1 MKITGHDNLKES
13 RLNKWSSLTFRLGIA
28 VSLALIVIGFITLFI
43 ISGGKDIQPLV
54 RLDQIPAAIVIS
66 IGILIL
72 LLTPIIQVMA
82 AIVLFSIA
90 RDRLFIGISAAVL
103 CFAAISLALA
113 LI

>member
-1 MKITGHDNLKES
+1 MENTKFDEN
-13 RLNKWSSLTFRLGIA
+13 RLNNWVSLSFKLGIT
-28 VSLALIVIGFITLFI
+28 VSLALVVIGLI
-43 ISGGKDIQPLV
+43 ILLSLSGAKGIQPLV

-72 LLTPIIQVMA
+72 LLTPLIQVIV

-90 RDRLFIGISAAVL
+90 KNRLFLGISVAVL
-103 CFAAISLALA
+103 CFAAVSLALA

>member
-1 MKITGHDNLKES
+1 MENTKFDQN
-13 RLNKWSSLTFRLGIA
+13 RLNNWVSLSFKLGIA
-28 VSLALIVIGFITLFI
+28 VSSTLVVIGLI
-43 ISGGKDIQPLV
+43 ILLSLSDAKGIQPLV

-72 LLTPIIQVMA
+72 LLTPIIQVIA

-90 RDRLFIGISAAVL
+90 KNRLFLGISVAVL
-103 CFAAISLALA
+103 CFAAVSLALA

>member
-1 MKITGHDNLKES
+1 MENPKFDK
-13 RLNKWSSLTFRLGIA
+13 SSLNNWVSLIFRLGIA
-28 VSLALIVIGFITLFI
+28 VSLALIVIGFIILLI
-43 ISGGKDIQPLV
+43 VSGGKDIQPLV

-72 LLTPIIQVMA
+72 LLTPVIQVMA

-90 RDRLFIGISAAVL
+90 RDRLFIGVSVAVL

-113 LI
+113 FI